1 MVACKIVKV
10 TSELQANYERITSEL
25 SANNRK
31 TKKKLQESNIKI
43 TDYLCKI
50 MG

>member
-1 MVACKIVKV
+1 MVARKIVKV
-10 TSELQANYERITSEL
+10 TSKLRTNYKQITSEL
-25 SANNRK
+25 QANNRK
-31 TKKKLQESNIKI
+31 TKKKLQESNIKF

>member
-1 MVACKIVKV
+1 MVARKIVKV
-10 TSELQANYERITSEL
+10 TSKLRTNYKQITSEL